1 MWSSYLLLVCKTL
14 APASIMN
21 LCIIAPNS
29 LGERS
34 LASCLAGGDL
44 DGYAFKQPD
53 IAGAYVLPA
62 THTIYTTKILRCF
75 PASRRDQRITPL
87 ARSGRWKKAAKL
99 QLKMFANSSWNSS
112 ILMLWYAFTYLFA
125 YYQTQCVTLFIGFTG
140 PAAHGHRRSIKGRS
154 LFTVQKFYSLIHR

>member
-75 PASRRDQRITPL
+75 PPSRQDQRITPRP
-87 ARSGRWKKAAKL
+87 RSRRL
-99 QLKMFANSSWNSS
+99 ENTRYDELNLLS
-112 ILMLWYAFTYLFA
+112 IPAHNTS
-125 YYQTQCVTLFIGFTG
+125 VPTL
-140 PAAHGHRRSIKGRS
+140 
-154 LFTVQKFYSLIHR
+154 